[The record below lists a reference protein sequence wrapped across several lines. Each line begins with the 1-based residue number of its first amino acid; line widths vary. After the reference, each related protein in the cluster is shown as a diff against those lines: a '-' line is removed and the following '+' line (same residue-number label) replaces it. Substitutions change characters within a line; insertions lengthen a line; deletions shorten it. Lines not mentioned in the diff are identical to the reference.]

1 MAGNKDTSGL
11 KAQVIQELRDAIKK
25 YGMEAAPALVRE
37 RYPDV
42 AKPTWYRWLRHV
54 QASPIEVA
62 IESAKKAAKHLPSP
76 PSPAYVLDRPVEAR
90 KNFNLMHQVERLASD
105 AELLRSYSMKQTES
119 GGEAIKIP
127 TFFAQSINLRCN
139 VIDMAVRLYQQV
151 YDMRRMQ
158 NFYDACLD
166 EIASE
171 SPEVAQRITER
182 LAKLNG
188 ELGMTI
194 DARI

>member
-1 MAGNKDTSGL
+1 MAGNKDTSDL

-25 YGMEAAPALVRE
+25 YGAEAAPRLVRE

-42 AKPTWYRWLRHV
+42 AKPTWYRWLKEV
-54 QASPIEVA
+54 NASPLEVA
-62 IESAKKAAKHLPSP
+62 IDVAKKAAKHLPSP

-90 KNFNLMHQVERLASD
+90 KNFNLMGQVERLASD
-105 AELLRSYSMKQTES
+105 AELLRSYSMRQTEG

-158 NFYDACLD
+158 NFYDACLE
-166 EIASE
+166 EIAAE
-171 SPEVAQRITER
+171 SPDVALRITER
-182 LAKLNG
+182 LAKLNS
-188 ELGMTI
+188 ETGMTI
-194 DARI
+194 DAQI